1 MHTGDHAQ
9 KTHRTPVA
17 PLPQQART
25 PQHPLLQ
32 LQDKAGN
39 ARVTTALAQ
48 HGHQVQRAPDETAKV
63 YGPLKSGNIEFTN
76 LKHAD
81 EKYHGKAIRIIG
93 LLQKHDAIKEYLGG
107 RPCRITLE
115 VRTTETPAD
124 VVDRGASG
132 VDITLASYFFEKYD
146 MGYIMGMLSHEL
158 GLHPLAN
165 RVDGIHEEEAV
176 FAGFPMIVPGLTD
189 QKSPRTMNTV
199 GADQADHIMGA
210 SPDRKRYQTY
220 RDVALKMGELLA
232 QEARR
237 HEPGAKPK
245 DVTDLI
251 DCFLMDVATIAAT
264 NDHRKAGATQAPTIA
279 KVYNAYKALIRDD
292 LAENS
297 PIKPLLPADKGTLG
311 VLRNF
316 SGLVASITS
325 GNRGDSIQKPGGN

>member
-1 MHTGDHAQ
+1 LHTGDHAQ

-48 HGHQVQRAPDETAKV
+48 HGHQVQRAPDTATA
-63 YGPLKSGNIEFTN
+63 YAPLKSGNIEFTN
-76 LKHAD
+76 LKHTD
-81 EKYHGKAIRIIG
+81 QKYRDKAVRIIG
-93 LLQKHDAIKEYLGG
+93 LLQKHDAVNQYIAG
-107 RPCRITLE
+107 RPCRITLA

-132 VDITLASYFFEKYD
+132 VDITMASYYFEKYD
-146 MGYIMGMLSHEL
+146 IGYIMGMLSHEIA
-158 GLHPLAN
+158 LHPLAS
-165 RVDGIHEEEAV
+165 RVPGLHEEEAA
-176 FAGFPMIVPGLTD
+176 FEGFPMLVPGLSG
-189 QKSPRTMNTV
+189 QNPPRTMNTASA
-199 GADQADHIMGA
+199 GQADHIMGA

-220 RDVALKMGELLA
+220 RDVALRMGELLA
-232 QEARR
+232 QEALH
-237 HEPGAKPK
+237 HEEGAKPK

-264 NDHRKAGATQAPTIA
+264 NDHRAAGVTQAPTVA
-279 KVYNAYKALIRDD
+279 KVYNAYKALIRDG

-297 PIKPLLPADKGTLG
+297 PVKPLLPADKGTFG
-311 VLRNF
+311 VLRDF
-316 SGLVASITS
+316 SGLAASIAS
-325 GNRGDSIQKPGGN
+325 GNRGDSIQNTGGN